1 MPAALAALPILVV
14 MLAMAV
20 LRWRA
25 KLAGVAGLCVAL
37 AVVLGGSGF
46 SGADVL
52 VAGVAV
58 EAASGTLFV
67 KANVWPLLIVL
78 NRAGFAGG

>member
-14 MLAMAV
+14 ILAMAI
-20 LRWRA
+20 LSWRA
-25 KLAGVAGLCVAL
+25 KLAGMAGLCVAL

-46 SGADVL
+46 SGAEVL
-52 VAGVAV
+52 VAGVAA
-58 EAASGTLFV
+58 EAASSTLLV

-78 NRAGFAGG
+78 T